1 MNPLHEKMFWT
12 AMILILEPILVAFWP
27 RLRAAFLLSYP
38 FRQANCGRVEIYFDN
53 LSAPL
58 RIMSP
63 FRVRLRKWMLCC
75 GVLLMIFVVANQIY
89 EFISF

>member
-1 MNPLHEKMFWT
+1 MNPNEKIFWIAMF
-12 AMILILEPILVAFWP
+12 LILEPMFAAFWT

-38 FRQANCGRVEIYFDN
+38 FREVNCRRVEIYFDN

-58 RIMSP
+58 RIMWP

-75 GVLLMIFVVANQIY
+75 GVLLMIFVAANQIY
-89 EFISF
+89 EFLPL